1 MLNCDHQ
8 QTEEKSMATCYSCGG
23 FKPEGGRCPTCAKI
37 ESDQRLAEQQRD
49 NNREL
54 ATRNLNAQV
63 EIAIIQNKEA
73 QRKHDELMEME
84 ELRLKESKKQTQI
97 LLEQGLTLEEVYQIG
112 FSFEETAAPPL
123 FEREGLEVVL
133 RLNDKGDIVADYEN
147 PYVQQK
153 FRHAY
158 RSGVEDRLKQ
168 DYSKGPGIE
177 FMAEAAFNNG
187 YTINKL
193 LHLKRDRTSIYFPNN
208 ETPRF
213 CLRASN
219 QAEMAM
225 SINEEN
231 GSLECVW
238 HEPYDSDVLNQS
250 FKAGVEKFL
259 KECNTLEKNNER
271 LKDLIKE
278 DNLDQLEVE
287 VEDNKYAQGSLWKA
301 IENAIWTGWIGCV
314 AAIPIYFIF
323 TFLGANLLLIDLI
336 KLIGLMSAI
345 VGFVISFVKSEGK

>member
-1 MLNCDHQ
+1 
-8 QTEEKSMATCYSCGG
+8 
-23 FKPEGGRCPTCAKI
+23 
-37 ESDQRLAEQQRD
+37 
-49 NNREL
+49 
-54 ATRNLNAQV
+54 
-63 EIAIIQNKEA
+63 
-73 QRKHDELMEME
+73 
-84 ELRLKESKKQTQI
+84 
-97 LLEQGLTLEEVYQIG
+97 
-112 FSFEETAAPPL
+112 
-123 FEREGLEVVL
+123 
-133 RLNDKGDIVADYEN
+133 
-147 PYVQQK
+147 
-153 FRHAY
+153 
-158 RSGVEDRLKQ
+158 
-168 DYSKGPGIE
+168 
-177 FMAEAAFNNG
+177 
-187 YTINKL
+187 
-193 LHLKRDRTSIYFPNN
+193 
-208 ETPRF
+208 
-213 CLRASN
+213 
-219 QAEMAM
+219 MAM

>member
-1 MLNCDHQ
+1 MPICV
-8 QTEEKSMATCYSCGG
+8 SCGG
-23 FKPEGGRCPTCAKI
+23 FKPEDRSCPTCTKI
-37 ESDQRLAEQQRD
+37 ESDERLASQ
-49 NNREL
+49 
-54 ATRNLNAQV
+54 NLNAQF
-63 EIAIIQNKEA
+63 EIAKIHNQESN
-73 QRKHDELMEME
+73 RKHDELMEME

-112 FSFEETAAPPL
+112 FSFEEAADPSL
-123 FEREGLEVVL
+123 FEREDTEVVL
-133 RLNDKGDIVADYEN
+133 KLNDKGDIVADYEN
-147 PYVQQK
+147 PYVQQQ

-158 RSGVEDRLKQ
+158 RNGIEDRLKQ

-213 CLRASN
+213 CLRAAN
-219 QAEMAM
+219 QVEMAM
-225 SINEEN
+225 TINVEN

-250 FKAGVEKFL
+250 FEAGVEKFL

-278 DNLDQLEVE
+278 DNLDQPEVE
-287 VEDNKYAQGSLWKA
+287 VEDNKYAHGSLWK
-301 IENAIWTGWIGCV
+301 GGCPV
-314 AAIPIYFIF
+314 FCV
-323 TFLGANLLLIDLI
+323 N
-336 KLIGLMSAI
+336 
-345 VGFVISFVKSEGK
+345 VG